1 MDIHKLLK
9 RQIRKHLP
17 NHTWESDKDLRD
29 LFSVISHSYYEFE
42 ESQLLSEHAF
52 SLIDKEYA
60 ALNESLRKKEKELN
74 RYSQS
79 LQEMVTEQ
87 TDELK
92 ANEARIRS
100 ITENAPDYIIEID
113 INGNILFI
121 NRPLLS
127 EDKKEDT
134 LGKPFK
140 DWVTPQ
146 FHEILTA
153 SIKEVFKNG
162 VKKQIEIK
170 TIERDGIERTF
181 IASMS
186 PVVIDGITT
195 SVILIPYD
203 ITVRLENEKAIL
215 QAKESAEAANVA
227 KTEFL
232 ANVSHELRTPLNGI
246 IGFSDLLARTKL
258 SETQAKY
265 ASVISQSGNT
275 LLRIIDDILDFSK
288 IEANKI
294 DLLIDRLDVSQMCCQ
309 VIEMLSY
316 LATEKGLHISFI
328 ASPNIP
334 IFIWADEMRLRQVLT
349 NLLTN
354 AIKFTQQGVIEL
366 KLESLAKDEADKNK
380 IRFSVKDSGIGI
392 ELKNQQRIFEAFVQE
407 DISNTKTYGGTGL
420 GLTISNKLLAL
431 MGSQLQ
437 LISEKGKGSIFYFDV
452 SFSAYPNAVKNLT
465 YN

>member
-1 MDIHKLLK
+1 MDTHKLLK
-9 RQIRKHLP
+9 RQIRKQLP

-29 LFSVISHSYYEFE
+29 LFSVISQSYYEFE
-42 ESQLLSEHAF
+42 ESQLLSENAF

-79 LQEMVTEQ
+79 LQEMVSEQ
-87 TDELK
+87 TVELK
-92 ANEARIRS
+92 ANEARLRS
-100 ITENAPDYIIEID
+100 ITENAPDHIIELDID
-113 INGNILFI
+113 GNILFI
-121 NRPLLS
+121 NRPLLP
-127 EDKKEDT
+127 ENKKEDT
-134 LGKPFK
+134 LDKPLK
-140 DWVTPQ
+140 DWVAPQ

-153 SIKEVFKNG
+153 SIKEVFKDG

-170 TIERDGIERTF
+170 TLERDGIERAF

-186 PVVIDGITT
+186 PVVIDGTTT
-195 SVILIPYD
+195 SIILIPYD

-215 QAKESAEAANVA
+215 QAKEAAEAANAA

-246 IGFSDLLARTKL
+246 IGFSDLLGRTKL
-258 SETQAKY
+258 SGTQAKY
-265 ASVISQSGNT
+265 ASVISQSGNS

-288 IEANKI
+288 IEASKI
-294 DLLIDRLDVSQMCCQ
+294 DLLIDRFDVSQLCYQ
-309 VIEMLSY
+309 VIDMLSY
-316 LATEKGLHISFI
+316 LATDKGLQISFI
-328 ASPNIP
+328 ASPDIP

-366 KLESLAKDEADKNK
+366 KIESLSNDETGKSN
-380 IRFSVKDSGIGI
+380 IRFSVRDTGIGI

-431 MGSQLQ
+431 MGSRLR
-437 LISEKGKGSIFYFDV
+437 LISEKGKGSLFYFDV
-452 SFSAYPNAVKNLT
+452 SFSVLHHDIKLNT
-465 YN
+465 